1 MSKKDFTLQIMNQ
14 KDHCLEEKKEKYWIK
29 EKWIWKVEMLLVDL
43 DHEKA
48 YVMHIINLKQELNHG
63 IVLKKCIEPLNSI
76 KNRG

>member
-1 MSKKDFTLQIMNQ
+1 
-14 KDHCLEEKKEKYWIK
+14 
-29 EKWIWKVEMLLVDL
+29 MLLVDL